1 MLFLVQIKSGFTLL
15 SFIVNNRCQAFI
27 DFNIYTFLSEETEA
41 KNSALLYPFF
51 FLFILFGCS
60 LILLGRHGSQ
70 KATDRVSFL
79 STPFDGGK

>member
-1 MLFLVQIKSGFTLL
+1 MVFLMQIKSGFTLL

-51 FLFILFGCS
+51 F
-60 LILLGRHGSQ
+60 
-70 KATDRVSFL
+70 FL
-79 STPFDGGK
+79 NFLVVH